1 MTLLSLTGLHA
12 SLGGRPVL
20 KGPSFRVGEGEFVGL
35 IGPNGAG
42 KSTLLRAALG
52 LVDARGEIAISGHD
66 ATAMSARERAR
77 HIAYLPQ
84 EREIGWPV
92 SVEMVVSLG
101 RAPHRPAFAGLDA
114 ADEARIEDAMRRM
127 ELQQFRHRIATELS
141 GGEKA
146 RVLIA
151 RALAQD
157 APLLLADEPTAGLD
171 PSHQIA
177 LMRLF
182 AELAG
187 EGRGVVASL
196 HDLSLAARWCT
207 RLILLDKGAI
217 VADGPPAEVLTRERM
232 RSVYGV
238 ETYLGEAD
246 GGLLVVPLDMAAGTS
261 TSSHIAVNPGKQA

>member
-1 MTLLSLTGLHA
+1 MTLLAIDQLHA
-12 SLGGRPVL
+12 SLGGKPVL
-20 KGPSFRVGEGEFVGL
+20 HGLSLAVQEGEFVGL

-52 LVDARGEIAISGHD
+52 LIPSTGKIAIAGKD
-66 ATAMSARERAR
+66 AAAMPAKERAR
-77 HIAYLPQ
+77 HLAYLPQ

-92 SVEMVVSLG
+92 SVEMLVSLG

-114 ADEARIEDAMRRM
+114 ADTAKIEEAMRRM
-127 ELQQFRHRIATELS
+127 EVDAFRNRPATDLS

-171 PSHQIA
+171 PSHQIT

-182 AELAG
+182 SELAS

-196 HDLSLAARWCT
+196 HDLGLAARWCT
-207 RLILLDKGAI
+207 RLVLIDKGRI
-217 VADGPPAEVLTRERM
+217 VADGPPREVLTAALLRE
-232 RSVYGV
+232 VYGV
-238 ETYLGEAD
+238 EAYLGETQ
-246 GGLLVVPLDMAAGTS
+246 GGMIVQPLDVA
-261 TSSHIAVNPGKQA
+261 H